1 MKAGDLVKMKFT
13 MWWMLQSRKDFVHEP
28 ALVVATDEN
37 CIILLFS
44 TGKTRRDLAE
54 HWEAINESP

>member
-1 MKAGDLVKMKFT
+1 MKVGDLAKMKHV
-13 MWWMLQSRKDFVHEP
+13 MWWRLRDRKGFVHEP
-28 ALVVATDEN
+28 ALVVAKDEN

-54 HWEAINESP
+54 HWEVISESQ